1 MPKSTK
7 RSKSNGL
14 KSRKRP
20 GKKSRNAK
28 KMRKTRKNKGGTYQE
43 AICKG
48 NIALS
53 VTIAGLST
61 LAMTTA
67 ILSNPATIPLLYGA
81 LGTFILSGTAFT
93 TGSISFAIIGTLT
106 GQTDLDC
113 NSISK
118 SVFKSL
124 NNITLAKKNKEEG
137 KGKAIEIK
145 VISNNLFGQSITDKT
160 YTLVHIRH
168 GGIKENKDEYYLF
181 DGDTLDVLR
190 SIAFT
195 HMNRYIS
202 KYGIISGRKYH
213 VIKALLKYNAN
224 DLYKKVDKYTKYD
237 GPDEEKKNFTENIK
251 NIINSEKDKVVKYWN
266 IFRSAALYFCNE
278 KNYYNNRTNFKNA
291 CGTSEET
298 TEETTEIDESEF
310 KEITD
315 TIKKVMFTPIMEHE
329 IYKEEYEGRTN

>member
-1 MPKSTK
+1 MK

-20 GKKSRNAK
+20 GKKSDKAK
-28 KMRKTRKNKGGTYQE
+28 KMRKTRKNKGGTYKE

-48 NIALS
+48 TIVASGIIMGLS
-53 VTIAGLST
+53 VLTV
-61 LAMTTA
+61 MTV
-67 ILSNPATIPLLYGA
+67 IGSNPATVPLLYGA
-81 LGTFILSGTAFT
+81 SGTFILSGTALT
-93 TGSISFAIIGTLT
+93 SGYLSLAIIGALT
-106 GQTDLDC
+106 GQPDLDC
-113 NSISK
+113 NSIDK

-137 KGKAIEIK
+137 KGQAIEIK

-168 GGIKENKDEYYLF
+168 GGMKVNKDEYYLF

-202 KYGIISGRKYH
+202 KYGIISERKYH
-213 VIKALLKYNAN
+213 VIKALIKYNAN

-237 GPDEEKKNFTENIK
+237 GPDEEKKNFTKNIK
-251 NIINSEKDKVVKYWN
+251 NFINSEKDQVVKYWN

-278 KNYYNNRTNFKNA
+278 DNYYKNRTNLNNA
-291 CGTSEET
+291 CTSEETSEET

-310 KEITD
+310 KEIKD

-329 IYKEEYEGRTN
+329 IYKKEYEGSTN

>member
-1 MPKSTK
+1 MK

-20 GKKSRNAK
+20 GKKSGNAK
-28 KMRKTRKNKGGTYQE
+28 KMRKTRKNKGGTYKE

-48 NIALS
+48 NIAMS
-53 VTIAGLST
+53 GTIAGLSVLT
-61 LAMTTA
+61 VMTVIA
-67 ILSNPATIPLLYGA
+67 SNPATVPLLYGA
-81 LGTFILSGTAFT
+81 AGTAILSGTALT
-93 TGSISFAIIGTLT
+93 SGVLSLTIIGALT

-113 NSISK
+113 NSIDK

-137 KGKAIEIK
+137 KGQAIEIK

-168 GGIKENKDEYYLF
+168 GGMKVNKDEYYLF

-202 KYGIISGRKYH
+202 KYGIISERKYH
-213 VIKALLKYNAN
+213 VIKALIKYNAN

-237 GPDEEKKNFTENIK
+237 GPDEEKKKFTENIK
-251 NIINSEKDKVVKYWN
+251 NIINSEKDQVVKYWN

-278 KNYYNNRTNFKNA
+278 DNYYKNRTNLKNA

-315 TIKKVMFTPIMEHE
+315 TVKKVMFTPIVEHQ
-329 IYKEEYEGRTN
+329 IYKKEYEGSTN

>member
-1 MPKSTK
+1 MPKITK

-28 KMRKTRKNKGGTYQE
+28 KIRKTRKNKGGTYQE
-43 AICKG
+43 TICKG
-48 NIALS
+48 KI
-53 VTIAGLST
+53 VTSATIGGLST
-61 LAMTTA
+61 LAVMTYIVA
-67 ILSNPATIPLLYGA
+67 SGAAPLLYGE
-81 LGTFILSGTAFT
+81 LGKLILAGTALVT
-93 TGSISFAIIGTLT
+93 SSISFAIIGLLT
-106 GQTDLDC
+106 GQMDLDC
-113 NSISK
+113 DSIDK

-124 NNITLAKKNKEEG
+124 NNITLAKKNKAEG
-137 KGKAIEIK
+137 KGQAIEIK

-168 GGIKENKDEYYLF
+168 GGIKVNKDEYYLF

-213 VIKALLKYNAN
+213 VIKALLKYNAI
-224 DLYKKVDKYTKYD
+224 DLYKKVEKYTNYD
-237 GPDEEKKNFTENIK
+237 GPNEEKKKFIENIK
-251 NIINSEKDKVVKYWN
+251 EIINSEKDKVVEYWN
-266 IFRSAALYFCNE
+266 IFRSAALYFCN
-278 KNYYNNRTNFKNA
+278 KDNYYKNRTNLKNA

-298 TEETTEIDESEF
+298 TEETTEEIDQSEF
-310 KEITD
+310 EEITD

-329 IYKEEYEGRTN
+329 KYENEYGR